1 MSQIK
6 AEDGSLNDKQIGTA
20 PGAVREDLVRTAVQF
35 LQNPK
40 VRDSSTAHKEAF
52 LKKKGLSE
60 DEIKLSFHR
69 AGPIPD
75 IQRNDNQLSTS
86 PYIPPTAPAPL
97 VVVQPPSVWSQWQ
110 NIAKTVVIVSGVSY
124 GLYYI
129 FDRYFGPLLW
139 GNRDR
144 LLSMEKSL
152 VNLET
157 SVVSNC
163 QDLQETLQQVKDT
176 LAQQQIEL
184 SKLSETRAELI
195 AATNNITK
203 LEADIASVKGL
214 LLSRRQFPTVPSA
227 SPGIPA
233 WQLSRENEEGPAT
246 KDSSPESGGDP
257 SPVSNGTSSPE
268 LVERVDERGGSS
280 E

>member
-6 AEDGSLNDKQIGTA
+6 SEDGPLNEKQIGTV
-20 PGAVREDLVRTAVQF
+20 PFGSVREDLVRTAVQF

-40 VRDSSTAHKEAF
+40 VKDSSTTHKEAF

-60 DEIKLSFHR
+60 EEIKLSFHR

-75 IQRNDNQLSTS
+75 IQR
-86 PYIPPTAPAPL
+86 
-97 VVVQPPSVWSQWQ
+97 
-110 NIAKTVVIVSGVSY
+110 
-124 GLYYI
+124 
-129 FDRYFGPLLW
+129 YFGPLLW

-144 LLSMEKSL
+144 LLAMEKSL

-163 QDLQETLQQVKDT
+163 QDLQETLQQVKGT

-233 WQLSRENEEGPAT
+233 WQLSRENEEGPAA

-268 LVERVDERGGSS
+268 LLERVDERGGSS